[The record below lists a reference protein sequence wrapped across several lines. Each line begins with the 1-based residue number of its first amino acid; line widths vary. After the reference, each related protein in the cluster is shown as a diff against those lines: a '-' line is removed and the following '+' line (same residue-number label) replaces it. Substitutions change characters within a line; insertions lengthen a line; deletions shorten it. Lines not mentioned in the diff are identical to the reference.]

1 MQIKN
6 LYKFKRSDGGTSVS
20 LEKPE
25 KHECSILFRLIA
37 DEGKALTNDC
47 KTFYPCIDVDS
58 TGGWSE
64 VECFQEIPNEEE
76 YQ

>member
-25 KHECSILFRLIA
+25 ELEYTTLFRLIA
-37 DEGKALTNDC
+37 DEGKALTNDG
-47 KTFYPCIDVDS
+47 KTFHPCIDTDN
-58 TGGWSE
+58 TDGWSE
-64 VECFQEIPNEEE
+64 VDYETAENT
-76 YQ
+76 